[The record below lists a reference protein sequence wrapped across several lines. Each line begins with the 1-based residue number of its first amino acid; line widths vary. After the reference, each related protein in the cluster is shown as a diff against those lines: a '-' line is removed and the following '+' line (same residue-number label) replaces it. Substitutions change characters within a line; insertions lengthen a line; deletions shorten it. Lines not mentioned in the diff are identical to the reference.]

1 VGFGEGVGVDG
12 EVGFGD
18 GVGVGVKGIGAG
30 VIV

>member
-1 VGFGEGVGVDG
+1 MGFGEGVGVDG